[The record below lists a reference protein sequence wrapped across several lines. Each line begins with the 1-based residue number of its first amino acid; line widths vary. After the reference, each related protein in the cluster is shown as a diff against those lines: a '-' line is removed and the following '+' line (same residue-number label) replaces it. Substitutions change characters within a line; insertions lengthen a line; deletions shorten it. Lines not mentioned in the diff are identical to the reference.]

1 MSSPMMSSA
10 SMMPS
15 SARTAAL
22 GSCLLVHAMITDS
35 VFVFIDK
42 ITANIIPVAAY
53 AVSFRIRTPAVIADP
68 VSILIDKAIILSTI
82 LTAAM
87 IRLMCRYR

>member
-1 MSSPMMSSA
+1 MMSSA

-42 ITANIIPVAAY
+42 ITASIIPMAAY
-53 AVSFRIRTPAVIADP
+53 AVSFRIHAPAVIADP